1 MDNNPQ
7 LDIIEKQKKYVKKG
21 PESYQNLPPK
31 KRKQKLM
38 WLGTI

>member
-21 PESYQNLPPK
+21 PESYQNLPK
-31 KRKQKLM
+31 KKESK
-38 WLGTI
+38 G